1 MSGKDRFFDFFG
13 RLSDAKVPE
22 LPEDFNQFREQMSV
36 EEQARSFY
44 EQLRKNTRL
53 KGVPE
58 SFEQFSVILPGKEQ
72 AGKEPTTDFVG
83 NFAGTS
89 GGMGSAER
97 GEVPR
102 NRNKVSSDEENRV
115 VELPE
120 VNVFA
125 RRPRNGWEVASERLE
140 TGDTGIADA
149 GIRPEDGAKG
159 RTDEETEPEM
169 VYKPQRALE
178 KEAGSV
184 PELED
189 RTSGMAIE
197 PEWLPKFGMEGLP
210 GRIRR
215 INPEQVEQLAPEIS
229 GGQREAEFLPD
240 GVLPGKAAGRIA
252 SAGLPKQGG
261 HLSGADGGEMDDR
274 RKQEKLEGNV
284 AGSTGTSGERG
295 EAEALSEGYLPGK
308 TAGTS
313 GLDALL
319 EERRRLLEA
328 DGELMKEW
336 KEREKLA
343 QAMAGAGGR
352 LAGDDR
358 FYADNRERYAKAVGK
373 LNELVRAISTHPEMK
388 VRREAWK
395 KRLAERD
402 RIEGEYQK
410 TLKPAVKENV
420 YTFSAAGDY
429 YTPVLS
435 EDAEEHKRLNQ
446 ARKLREDTLK
456 LLEAPSRFEDSGAWK
471 NWVKGNRDT
480 LTDLDFWTAGITEIG
495 RDLNV
500 QRVYDRALENKD
512 GRELKDFLTPGELAL
527 LESYVDFLN
536 AADERADD
544 LALGYEIGKGTPEVV
559 SDILLSLIS
568 GNVGKTASGA
578 ARRALSNWVKQRLR
592 KSLAKKVAKGLE
604 HLAVEGVRTVAA
616 TAADPRT
623 YRTIMRRVVAP
634 KRDDEGNMVLDE
646 RGLPVFD
653 GWRDALLDGGRDAL
667 AEHWADGAFE
677 RSKPLA
683 RKYVSGRSGAD
694 EVYRALLE
702 AKPERLRGGTWK
714 NLAERVL
721 QDELVA
727 PYVESWYEKGLK
739 ALTGKPDELQ
749 EFGTVEEQ
757 LKFFGT
763 LMPVLLLKGG
773 VKAGSLLKAERRY
786 ERSRGQ
792 VKELLQGCGLNQQEV
807 AARLTELEG
816 LSAGELADWAA
827 PVVKQAGWID
837 PEKGKA
843 LFQAF
848 GNFALDKAAY
858 HLLSGVEAG
867 QGGKPDAPENG
878 KAERPERMREE
889 RMRVPN
895 GGEAD
900 RGEVRERQ
908 AETVVD
914 VARTD
919 SGEQTKFE
927 QVVGGQVGTP
937 EATGVPGKTV
947 RPESGDFRGKPEE
960 AVRVLVERQ
969 EGRVE
974 GVFRRKELGDVDLV
988 WSDSKGDRGLA
999 RILEKWEEMTGLD
1012 ELVNRMTE
1020 VIDRGRLVR
1029 HGKRRVTI
1037 QGDGFEAEIRRE
1049 GNRGWGVYD
1058 FRPARK
1064 KDAVSPAAGKGRKSA
1079 AGKMADAAEVVTG
1092 AVSGVRRDGKKEDGL
1107 PVADVPERNGR
1118 VKPVGG
1124 KEVSGEA
1131 EAFLDGLMRDGQ
1143 AFSWTGLLSRKMN
1156 GN

>member
-125 RRPRNGWEVASERLE
+125 RRPRNGREVASERLE

-215 INPEQVEQLAPEIS
+215 INPEQVEQLVPEIS

-240 GVLPGKAAGRIA
+240 GV
-252 SAGLPKQGG
+252 
-261 HLSGADGGEMDDR
+261 
-274 RKQEKLEGNV
+274 
-284 AGSTGTSGERG
+284 
-295 EAEALSEGYLPGK
+295 LPGK

-358 FYADNRERYAKAVGK
+358 FYADNRERYAKAIGK

-402 RIEGEYQK
+402 RVEGEYQK

-807 AARLTELEG
+807 TARLTELEG
-816 LSAGELADWAA
+816 VSAGELADWAA

-867 QGGKPDAPENG
+867 QGGKPDALENG
-878 KAERPERMREE
+878 KAERPERMRQE
-889 RMRVPN
+889 RMRVSN

-900 RGEVRERQ
+900 RSEVRERQ
-908 AETVVD
+908 TETAVN
-914 VARTD
+914 VARPGD
-919 SGEQTKFE
+919 GEQTKFE
-927 QVVGGQVGTP
+927 QVAGGQVGTP
-937 EATGVPGKTV
+937 EATGVPGKTA
-947 RPESGDFRGKPEE
+947 RPESGDFRGKPGE
-960 AVRVLVERQ
+960 AVRMLMERQ
-969 EGRVE
+969 EGRAE

-1092 AVSGVRRDGKKEDGL
+1092 AVSGVRRDGKKEEGV

-1124 KEVSGEA
+1124 KEVPGEA